1 MQKQA
6 HLLMLVYFLFVAFGT
21 TAQSLKPLAT
31 RVLEAR
37 QQDLSFRSVRLF
49 QKTGILDSSA
59 ARFAEDAQFLRLKKG
74 LLQGLISARQEAISF
89 VLPCNETVLVVDL
102 VRVQAGFPERKTS
115 GSLLPEC
122 SQRLTEFPVSGIHYR
137 GILRG
142 VPNSMAAFSFFEDEV
157 WGIVSDAQ
165 HHNLVL
171 GKVQLRGNTTDY
183 MLYSDK
189 NLAMDNPFECLVQE
203 IRPGFVAPEHT
214 TNTSVSGSSIRIA
227 LEADHS
233 LVQRCGSGRRAAMY
247 LEALFNQIAA
257 FYANERIDLHLSHLL
272 VPEESLYETGA
283 GAAHVLEQFRKSC
296 GDFGQS
302 DLAHLVGTVEVFRE
316 SAGFQDGLCRQ
327 EYAASISAVEPS
339 AMHVPT
345 FSWAAAILA
354 HEIGHQLGSRHT
366 QWCGWPEGHVSGMFQ
381 SARKA
386 CPGKMTLNG
395 TLMGYCSKAGD
406 PALLQAGLGEAPG
419 NMVRRFVEEALL
431 VRNTESCTAIRYAT
445 TPVWPQE
452 KP

>member
-6 HLLMLVYFLFVAFGT
+6 HLLMLVYFLFVAFGSA
-21 TAQSLKPLAT
+21 AQSLKPLAT
-31 RVLEAR
+31 QVLEAR
-37 QQDLSFRSVRLF
+37 QQELSFRSVRLF

-59 ARFAEDAQFLRLKKG
+59 ARFAEGAQFLRIRKG
-74 LLQGLISARQEAISF
+74 RLQHLISARHEAVSI
-89 VLPCNETVLVVDL
+89 VLPFNESVLVVDL
-102 VRVQAGFPERKTS
+102 VRVETGLPKSRMS
-115 GSLLPEC
+115 GNSLPEC
-122 SQRLTEFPVSGIHYR
+122 SQRLTEFPASGIHYR
-137 GILRG
+137 GVLRG
-142 VPNSMAAFSFFEDEV
+142 AANSLAAFSFFEDEV
-157 WGIVSDAQ
+157 WGIVSDAG

-171 GKVQLRGNTTDY
+171 GKVQRPGNTADY

-203 IRPGFVAPEHT
+203 IRPGFVSRGNT
-214 TNTSVSGSSIRIA
+214 TNTPAAGSNIRIA

-247 LEALFNQIAA
+247 LEALFNQVAA
-257 FYANERIDLHLSHLL
+257 FYANEQINLHLTHLL
-272 VPEESLYETGA
+272 VPEEGLYETDA
-283 GAAHVLEQFRKSC
+283 GPAQVLEQFRKSC
-296 GDFGQS
+296 GDFGHS
-302 DLAHLVGTVEVFRE
+302 ELAHLVGTTQVLRG
-316 SAGFQDGLCRQ
+316 SAGYQDGLCRQ
-327 EYAASISAVEPS
+327 EYAAAISAVEPS
-339 AMHVPT
+339 VMHVPT
-345 FSWAAAILA
+345 FSWATAILA

-419 NMVRRFVEEALL
+419 NMVRKFVAEALF
-431 VRNTESCTAIRYAT
+431 VRNTEGSTAVRYAT
-445 TPVWPQE
+445 TPFWPLE
-452 KP
+452 K